1 MATPA
6 IRDAWAKQ
14 GALPMSMTPDQ
25 FGTFLKQDINKWA
38 RVIKSAGIEIQ

>member
-1 MATPA
+1 
-6 IRDAWAKQ
+6 
-14 GALPMSMTPDQ
+14 MSMTPDQ